1 MPFPL
6 ELVKNDFNIS
16 KGNYGNWGSD
26 VDKDEQGTD
35 LYSQPEFIRSAS
47 LGNTF
52 LSLDITIFWGD
63 QSNSNFR

>member
-1 MPFPL
+1 MPL

-16 KGNYGNWGSD
+16 KGNYSNWGSD
-26 VDKDEQGTD
+26 IDTDKRETG
-35 LYSQPEFIRSAS
+35 LYSQPESIGSAY

-63 QSNSNFR
+63 QRNSNFR